1 MRPFGAVG
9 ALAGWELRRLA
20 RRGQAMR
27 VRLVLLYTLLLTFL
41 AFASV
46 WFAHLPVRDIFLA
59 KTHVFSLNESA
70 NFAATFAL
78 LALEAQLAAV
88 VAIAPAVAASA
99 VAEEKDRQTLP
110 LLLTTLLSDREI
122 VFGKAAGRI
131 LFVLAAVLAGA
142 PVLLIAL
149 PFGGVDL
156 QFLAAAYSL
165 TAGTVVLCAAIG
177 VSAACRTP
185 DLRSAV
191 IRAYGRVAVVVCAAF
206 VPPCL
211 LATPFGM
218 ILLAARGQL
227 SDGEYLLVAVA
238 YPVAQTLLGLAIL
251 YRAARALRLR
261 EASAGPPPVTVFP
274 PPPRP
279 AEPPLIQPDDEVPPD
294 LPALGGAD
302 PVLWKERCVGWRPD
316 WAMPVVSKAL
326 GWLAA
331 VVAAVFFVWGTW
343 VQVNRLVRNLDA
355 DGVPRPA
362 SEGEAGG
369 WLLMSAGVFAAGR
382 YLLPVAVGVSGAI
395 AGERFRGTL
404 DALLATPLDRRAVL
418 RAKVQAHTERGSA
431 FAAVAIAAV
440 GMAFIPELGVRIG
453 AAAALLSAAGIGF
466 VIALGAWLTVRC
478 AGDVRAFRLLLPV
491 TMLAT
496 GWPAAVW
503 NLPRGNPALP
513 PELVFHGLLGA
524 ACVCGTAGAL
534 LWWSAGRALVRG
546 E

>member
-1 MRPFGAVG
+1 MRPFGAAG

-46 WFAHLPVRDIFLA
+46 WFAHLPVRDIFLG

-78 LALEAQLAAV
+78 LTLEAQLAAV

-122 VFGKAAGRI
+122 VFGKATGRI

-156 QFLAAAYSL
+156 RFLAAAYAL
-165 TAGTVVLCAAIG
+165 TTGTVVLCAALG
-177 VSAACRTP
+177 VSAACRTS

-191 IRAYGRVAVVVCAAF
+191 IRAYGRIAVVVCGAF

-211 LATPFGM
+211 IATPFGM
-218 ILLAARGQL
+218 IALAARGQL
-227 SDGEYLLVAVA
+227 TDGEYLLVALV
-238 YPVAQTLLGLAIL
+238 YPVAQTLLGFAIL
-251 YRAARALRLR
+251 YRAARTLRLR
-261 EASAGPPPVTVFP
+261 EATAGPPPVTVFP

-294 LPALGGAD
+294 LPALDAAD

-331 VVAAVFFVWGTW
+331 AVAAVFFVWGTW
-343 VQVNRLVRNLDA
+343 VQVDQLVRTLDA
-355 DGVPRPA
+355 DGPRPSGA
-362 SEGEAGG
+362 AGG

-395 AGERFRGTL
+395 AGERFRRTL

-431 FAAVAIAAV
+431 FAAVAVAAV
-440 GMAFIPELGVRIG
+440 GMAFIPELGIRIG

-478 AGDVRAFRLLLPV
+478 AGDVRAFRLLFPV

-503 NLPRGNPALP
+503 NLPRGDPALP
-513 PELVFHGLLGA
+513 PELVFRGLLGA
-524 ACVCGTAGAL
+524 AGACGVAAVV
-534 LWWSAGRALVRG
+534 LWWAAGRALAQG